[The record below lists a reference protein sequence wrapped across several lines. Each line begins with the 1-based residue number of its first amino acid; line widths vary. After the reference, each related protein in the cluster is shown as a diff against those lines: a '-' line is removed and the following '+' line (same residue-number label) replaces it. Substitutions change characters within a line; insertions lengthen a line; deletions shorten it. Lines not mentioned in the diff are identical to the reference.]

1 MFNPER
7 NKSNG
12 IQNFSE
18 QIKEKSIL
26 QRIPEK
32 RTIIPKPILTCEPE
46 EVILQS
52 KYSKLNRY

>member
-7 NKSNG
+7 NKNKVVSL
-12 IQNFSE
+12 SD

-26 QRIPEK
+26 QKFPVVQNIK
-32 RTIIPKPILTCEPE
+32 QKPILTCEPD

-52 KYSKLNRY
+52 ILII